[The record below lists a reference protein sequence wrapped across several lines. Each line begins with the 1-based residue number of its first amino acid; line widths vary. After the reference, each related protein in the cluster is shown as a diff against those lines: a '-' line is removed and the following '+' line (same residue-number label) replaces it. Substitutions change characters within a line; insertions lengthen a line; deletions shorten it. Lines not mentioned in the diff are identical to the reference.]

1 MSYNQ
6 AYEKWVNANQAYL
19 SLSLQ
24 LVYQHLEN
32 YASTNVK
39 NAEKVESSSVLQ
51 ELSALRSSMQY
62 PPALETMIQVL
73 GLSGFEKNILLL
85 CTGVE
90 LDARFS
96 VLLYKINGNS
106 QPSFALALSVFNESH
121 WSAIS
126 PGGTLRYWNIIEIGK
141 GSIKTQAP
149 INLDEHI
156 LYFLTGVGTVNEKL
170 LSFADPVHITE
181 QPSPQQQQKLNE
193 LVVGKLQG
201 NEIFPSIILTG
212 NDVRDKG
219 IAAKYIADK
228 TGLQLFKIPAL
239 SLQQGNVEVSELA
252 KLWNREAML
261 SRYMLMLECE
271 QVELSDKQRLQPLH
285 YFVSK
290 IKGPLIIS
298 TDGWMPELDGAKLIM
313 DIPKPTGEE
322 QIMLWQSLLGE
333 TKAGTNGMLDRIV
346 SQFSLTHSAI
356 RKAASEMNGTVIKE
370 QKKNEMEIEKK
381 LWTICSQL
389 ARPHLDDLAQRIE
402 PVATWD
408 DLILPEQQKNILR
421 EIIVHV
427 KNRNTVYNRWG
438 FASKG
443 LRGLGISALFTGESG
458 TGKTMAS
465 EVLANTLNLDLYK
478 IDLSKVVNKYIGETE
493 KNLKRIFDAAENGG
507 AILLF
512 DEADA
517 LFGKRSDVKD
527 SHDRYSNIEVSYL
540 LQRMEAY
547 RGLAILTTN
556 MKSALDKAFLRR
568 IRFIIQFP
576 FPDATQR
583 AQIWNNIFPG
593 AMPKEKLDMDKLSR
607 LTIAGGNIRNIAMN
621 AAFLA
626 ANDQVPVQMEHIIRA
641 TKMEYAKMEIP
652 YSNDLKLQS

>member
-1 MSYNQ
+1 MSHNQ
-6 AYEKWVNANQAYL
+6 AYGDWINANQKYL

-24 LVYQHLEN
+24 LVYQNLQN
-32 YASTNVK
+32 YASA
-39 NAEKVESSSVLQ
+39 NAGKKETIDSTGLQQ
-51 ELSALRSSMQY
+51 ELTALLASMQY
-62 PPALETMIQVL
+62 APALETIVQVF

-90 LDARFS
+90 LDAQFS
-96 VLLYKINGNS
+96 ILLSKINGNS
-106 QPSFALALSVFNESH
+106 QPSFALALSVFNKSH

-126 PGGTLRYWNIIEIGK
+126 PGGALRYWNIIEIGN
-141 GSIKTQAP
+141 GSIKTQTP
-149 INLDEHI
+149 INIDEHI
-156 LYFLTGVGTVNEKL
+156 LYYLTGVGTVNEKL
-170 LSFADPVHITE
+170 LSFADFVNITE
-181 QPSPQQQQKLNE
+181 NPSP
-193 LVVGKLQG
+193 KLQQ
-201 NEIFPSIILTG
+201 NLNKLIAEKLQDKKIFPSIILAG
-212 NDVRDKG
+212 NDVRDRS
-219 IAAKYIADK
+219 IAANYIADK
-228 TGLQLFKIPAL
+228 TGLQLFRIPAF
-239 SLQQGNVEVSELA
+239 SLPTGNADASELA
-252 KLWNREAML
+252 NLWNREAML
-261 SRYMLMLECE
+261 SRYMLMLDCD
-271 QVELSDKQRLQPLH
+271 QVELSDKHTFQSLQ

-290 IKGPLIIS
+290 IKSPLIIS
-298 TDGWMPELDGAKLIM
+298 TDSWIPEWDGAKLIM
-313 DIPKPTGEE
+313 DIPKPTSQE
-322 QIMLWQSLLGE
+322 QLTLWRSLLGE
-333 TKAGTNGMLDRIV
+333 SQAGTNGMLDRIV
-346 SQFSLTHSAI
+346 SQFNLTHSDI
-356 RKAASEMNGTVIKE
+356 RKAASEMNGLGIKE
-370 QKKNEMEIEKK
+370 QEKDAMEIEKK
-381 LWTICSQL
+381 LWTICSQH
-389 ARPHLDDLAQRIE
+389 ARPQLDDLAQRIE

-438 FASKG
+438 FATKG
-443 LRGLGISALFTGESG
+443 LRGLGISALFAGESG

-493 KNLKRIFDAAENGG
+493 KNLKKIFDAAENGG

-527 SHDRYSNIEVSYL
+527 SHDRYSNIEISYL

-593 AMPKEKLDMDKLSR
+593 AMPVEKLDMDKLSR

-621 AAFLA
+621 AAFQA
-626 ANDQVPVQMEHIIRA
+626 ANDQVPVKMEHILKA
-641 TKMEYAKMEIP
+641 TKMEYAKR
-652 YSNDLKLQS
+652 SD